1 MLISGVATLFL
12 VCLALPLAIVSANKY
27 DLNGWYPCSD
37 KTFSDE
43 GNSTGGIAE
52 CAVYRA
58 PLCYPG
64 ICETPPS
71 VDSTVD
77 IFVKQFP
84 ATSEDPAIATNVWFV
99 GGGPGDSS
107 SSMEFSMT
115 YLHHLLEGKANIY
128 IMDHRG
134 TGRSTLLDCVS
145 AQATTTG
152 SPFGSEIDLSEVA
165 ACAQDL
171 KYKYGDLSSFSM
183 TTAAT
188 DIATFISEYTNGK
201 STIVYGMSYGT
212 ALVERLMHLKNPTV
226 IGYVLDSILTT
237 SAAPDDKFPYVSTID
252 RGVGEMG
259 DAFLDLCIDDEECSR
274 YFRTGNLSTSSH

>member
-1 MLISGVATLFL
+1 
-12 VCLALPLAIVSANKY
+12 
-27 DLNGWYPCSD
+27 
-37 KTFSDE
+37 
-43 GNSTGGIAE
+43 
-52 CAVYRA
+52 
-58 PLCYPG
+58 
-64 ICETPPS
+64 
-71 VDSTVD
+71 
-77 IFVKQFP
+77 
-84 ATSEDPAIATNVWFV
+84 
-99 GGGPGDSS
+99 
-107 SSMEFSMT
+107 MT
-115 YLHHLLEGKANIY
+115 YLHVLLEGKANIY

-134 TGRSTLLDCVS
+134 TGRSTRLDCVS

-152 SPFGSEIDLSEVA
+152 SPSSTAIDLSEVA

-201 STIVYGMSYGT
+201 DTVVYGMSYGT

-252 RGVGEMG
+252 RGVGEVG

-274 YFRTGNLSTSSH
+274 YFRTGNLSTSLRHLIKKFDKEPNSTCAQLTDFNWTTMAQVPSSTSATNIGTRLQSFQAMPVYCY